1 MNFKK
6 MTTGEKIYTI
16 TAYVITALLVVII
29 IMPIISVLS
38 TSFVSEAELARRGE
52 FILWPEKP
60 SMAAYQMVFNSPN
73 IWQGYKNTLFVV
85 TVGTTMSMLTTIGL
99 AYPLSKR
106 NLRGRTPILAM
117 MTFTM
122 LFSGGTVPTYLTV
135 NFYGLLDT
143 RWALILP
150 SLLSTWNTLLM
161 RNFFYSIPESLEEA
175 AYLDGATQIQ
185 VLWKIVLPL
194 SLPSIATIG
203 MFYGVGYWNA
213 WFPGTMYITKAKL
226 LPIQNITRAIVEAAT
241 ASQVDMD
248 VAMESLSEVP
258 PSSALKNA
266 TIIVSTIPIL
276 CVYPFIQKY
285 FVKGV
290 MVGSVKG

>member
-1 MNFKK
+1 MNKK
-6 MTTGEKIYTI
+6 TISKGEKIYI
-16 TAYVITALLVVII
+16 ACAYIVTALLMVVILL
-29 IMPIISVLS
+29 PILSVLVN
-38 TSFVSEAELARRGE
+38 SFVTEAELARRGE
-52 FILWPEKP
+52 FILWPEEP
-60 SMAAYQMVFNSPN
+60 SITAYQMVFNSPN
-73 IWQGYKNTLFVV
+73 IWRGYKNTLFVV
-85 TVGTTMSMLTTIGL
+85 SVGTTMSMLTTIGL

-106 NLRGRTPILAM
+106 NMRGRTPVLAM
-117 MTFTM
+117 ITFTM
-122 LFSGGTVPTYLTV
+122 LFSGGTVPTYLTI

-150 SLLSTWNTLLM
+150 SLVSAWNTLLM

-175 AYLDGATQIQ
+175 AYLDGATQLQ
-185 VLWKIVLPL
+185 VLYKIVLPL

-213 WFPGTMYITKAKL
+213 WFPGAMYITKSKL

-241 ASQVDMD
+241 STQVDMG

-258 PSSALKNA
+258 PSQALKCA
-266 TIIVSTIPIL
+266 TIIISTVPIL
-276 CVYPFIQKY
+276 CVYPFIQRY

>member
-1 MNFKK
+1 MSFKK

-16 TAYVITALLVVII
+16 SAYVITALLVVII
-29 IMPIISVLS
+29 ILPIISVLS
-38 TSFVSEAELARRGE
+38 TSFVSEAELARRGT
-52 FILWPEKP
+52 FILIPERF
-60 SMAAYQMVFNSPN
+60 STAAYEMVFNSPN

-85 TVGTTMSMLTTIGL
+85 SVGTTMSMLTTIGL

-106 NLRGRTPILAM
+106 NLRGRTPILAL

-175 AYLDGATQIQ
+175 AYLDGATQVQ

-194 SLPSIATIG
+194 SLPSIATIS

-213 WFPGTMYITKAKL
+213 WFPGTMYITKSKL

-241 ASQVDMD
+241 ASQADMD